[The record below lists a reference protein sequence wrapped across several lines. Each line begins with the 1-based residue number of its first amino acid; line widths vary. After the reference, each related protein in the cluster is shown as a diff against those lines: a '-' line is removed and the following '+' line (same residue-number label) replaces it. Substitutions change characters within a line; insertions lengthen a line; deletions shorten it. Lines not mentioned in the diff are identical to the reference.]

1 MTERTEHRWAVESIT
16 EEVARVEEDGERM
29 IAVARALLPVGVAEG
44 QLLRVTRAP
53 ASEGAKVLSVA
64 VDEAGTAQVMEKPK
78 RKTDE
83 IMASSLKID
92 RGGDIAL

>member
-16 EEVARVEEDGERM
+16 EDVARVEEDGERM
-29 IAVARALLPVGVAEG
+29 IAVARTLLPAGVTEG

-64 VDEAGTAQVMEKPK
+64 ADEAGTAQVMEKSK

-83 IMASSLKID
+83 IKASSLKID
-92 RGGDIAL
+92 RGGDVAL